1 MRGDKFSDWL
11 QRFSELMMN
20 VILLGFFWT
29 LTSLGIVTVGAS
41 STALNASMRAYLLE
55 KEKQPLKVY
64 FRTFKAQFKL
74 STLVWLLH
82 LLVVIVLAVDL
93 LYYSVGTTTADTLAM
108 VAVSVLLTLLVF
120 EMTVVYACM
129 VQYSLSSVREVFT
142 RSFDFAFR
150 CFKESLM
157 LLFLTATVL
166 VAGVFLFR
174 GILPFAMGIITCVS
188 WKLLPSAFQRYHTKT
203 AATRKAEARMEE
215 KKKN

>member
-1 MRGDKFSDWL
+1 
-11 QRFSELMMN
+11 MN

-129 VQYSLSSVREVFT
+129 VQYGLSSVREVFT

-157 LLFLTATVL
+157 LIFLTATVL

>member
-1 MRGDKFSDWL
+1 M
-11 QRFSELMMN
+11 
-20 VILLGFFWT
+20 
-29 LTSLGIVTVGAS
+29 
-41 STALNASMRAYLLE
+41 
-55 KEKQPLKVY
+55 
-64 FRTFKAQFKL
+64 
-74 STLVWLLH
+74 WLLH

-129 VQYSLSSVREVFT
+129 VQYGLSSVREVFT

-157 LLFLTATVL
+157 LIFLTATVL

>member
-1 MRGDKFSDWL
+1 
-11 QRFSELMMN
+11 MMN

-129 VQYSLSSVREVFT
+129 VQYGLSSVGEVFT

-215 KKKN
+215 KKKD